1 MQTRSA
7 YKAGPCCPHCAA
19 SMQFLGSIPG
29 FAGLAELQT
38 FECRLCGLTVTEA
51 LDDEALQTAI
61 PLAPR

>member
-7 YKAGPCCPHCAA
+7 YKPGPCCPHCGA
-19 SMQFLGSIPG
+19 SMPMLDSIPRS
-29 FAGLAELQT
+29 AGRAELQT

-51 LDDEALQTAI
+51 ADDDALAAAI